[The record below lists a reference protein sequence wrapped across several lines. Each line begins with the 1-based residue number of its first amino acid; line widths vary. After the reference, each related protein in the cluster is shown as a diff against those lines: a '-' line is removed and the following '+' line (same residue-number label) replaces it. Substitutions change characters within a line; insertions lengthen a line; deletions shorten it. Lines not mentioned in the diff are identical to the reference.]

1 MRAAFGL
8 VSVLGF
14 LVAVI
19 YFWSY
24 AYLPYTQQVLTQGQ
38 SAQTRVQQM
47 AGIDTQL
54 GGKVED
60 HLVLGP
66 VGRGGKFY
74 GLQVKTADPGSIYT
88 RYYGLNVND
97 VIEQI
102 GPQFVRDMDEQT
114 AQALATE
121 AYQRKWELVVV
132 RNGSRLSL
140 PQTVAAPAPLPQP
153 VAQQPS
159 AATPPPVAVAPSAQP
174 AQPPKRNISPLQR
187 QLDAISNRE
196 RDD

>member
-8 VSVLGF
+8 VSILGF

-60 HLVLGP
+60 HLVLAP

-74 GLQVKTADPGSIYT
+74 GLQVKNADPGSIYT

-102 GPQFVRDMDEQT
+102 GPQFVREMDEQT

-140 PQTVAAPAPLPQP
+140 PQTVTAPLPQP

-159 AATPPPVAVAPSAQP
+159 ATAQPPVAVAPSAQP
-174 AQPPKRNISPLQR
+174 VPPVKRNISPLQR

>member
-8 VSVLGF
+8 VGVLGF

-19 YFWSY
+19 YFWSH

-47 AGIDTQL
+47 AGVDADL
-54 GGKVED
+54 GGKVEK
-60 HLVLGP
+60 HFVLKP
-66 VGRGGKFY
+66 VGRSGKFY
-74 GLQVKTADPGSIYT
+74 GLQVQNADPGSIYA
-88 RYYGLNVND
+88 RYYGIQVND
-97 VIEQI
+97 VIDQI

-132 RNGSRLSL
+132 RNGSRLTL
-140 PQTVAAPAPLPQP
+140 PQNLTAPLPQP

-159 AATPPPVAVAPSAQP
+159 AAAPPPVAIDAP
-174 AQPPKRNISPLQR
+174 AQPVPPVKRNISPLQR

-196 RDD
+196 RAD